1 MDEHIDKYRSYLK
14 SQNLNETTIKNH
26 IGNISNYLSDFKVE
40 RPYTDV
46 GANIDSKYDSLSRR
60 KNMCSSVSKYIG
72 FLESN
77 NGMSFK
83 AYKEL
88 IKPVHD
94 YLKSANDAWQSHAEE
109 KNRSIGQDPDLI
121 QPKQIL
127 KYLKDLDKN
136 DRHLDYVLL
145 HLMWHYQCRNLDM
158 VGAVVQ
164 HGATEVQDGT
174 FTDDNHNW
182 FIIHNSGV
190 RWIRNCYK
198 TAKTYKQKVIN
209 ITSKVFKRNISKLEH
224 VLKPND
230 NMHRVITNATAGIG
244 GLTESK
250 IAKIYMLH
258 NSSPEQ
264 LKKMRA
270 TRGTSVDT
278 LVDNYNLSSVD

>member
-1 MDEHIDKYRSYLK
+1 MNENLDKYRSYLK
-14 SQNLNETTIKNH
+14 SQNLNDKTIQNH
-26 IGNISNYLSDFKVE
+26 IGNISNYLDNFKVE
-40 RPYTDV
+40 RPYMDV
-46 GANIDSKYDSLSRR
+46 GENIDSKYDTLSRK
-60 KNMCSSVSKYIG
+60 KNMCQSVSKYIG

-77 NGMSFK
+77 NGMSHK
-83 AYKEL
+83 AYKQL
-88 IKPVHD
+88 IKPVHE
-94 YLKSANDAWQSHAEE
+94 YLQSANNAWQLHAEE

-121 QPKQIL
+121 QPKQII

-136 DRHLDYVLL
+136 ERHLDYVLL

-164 HGATEVQDGT
+164 HGA
-174 FTDDNHNW
+174 FTDEENNW
-182 FIIHNSGV
+182 FIIHNTGV

-198 TAKTYKQKVIN
+198 TSKTYKQKVIN
-209 ITSKVFKRNISKLEH
+209 ITSKVFKRNISKLDN

-230 NMHRVITNATAGIG
+230 NMHRVITNATSGIG
-244 GLTESK
+244 KLTESK

-264 LKKMRA
+264 LKKIRNN
-270 TRGTSVDT
+270 RGTSIDT

>member
-1 MDEHIDKYRSYLK
+1 M
-14 SQNLNETTIKNH
+14 IKNH
-26 IGNISNYLSDFKVE
+26 IGNISNYLDNFKVE
-40 RPYTDV
+40 RPYMDV
-46 GANIDSKYDSLSRR
+46 GSNIDSKYDTLSRR
-60 KNMCSSVSKYIG
+60 KNICQSVSKYIG

-77 NGMSFK
+77 SGMSHK
-83 AYKEL
+83 AYKQL
-88 IKPVHD
+88 IKPVHE
-94 YLKSANDAWQSHAEE
+94 YLQSANNAWQQHAEE
-109 KNRSIGQDPDLI
+109 KNKSIGQDPELV
-121 QPKQIL
+121 QPKQII

-164 HGATEVQDGT
+164 NES
-174 FTDDNHNW
+174 FTDSERNW
-182 FIIHNSGV
+182 FVINNSGV

-198 TAKTYKQKVIN
+198 TSKTYKTKVIN

-230 NMHRVITNATAGIG
+230 NLHRVITNATSGIG
-244 GLTESK
+244 RLTESK

-264 LKKMRA
+264 LKKIRNN
-270 TRGTSVDT
+270 RGTSVDT

>member
-1 MDEHIDKYRSYLK
+1 MDKYRSYLK
-14 SQNLNETTIKNH
+14 SHNLNDTTIKNH
-26 IGNISNYLSDFKVE
+26 IGNISNYLTDFQVE
-40 RPYTDV
+40 RPYMDV
-46 GANIDSKYDSLSRR
+46 GENIDKKYDSLSRR
-60 KNMCSSVSKYIG
+60 KNMCQSVSKYIG
-72 FLESN
+72 FLESKN
-77 NGMSFK
+77 LLSHK

-88 IKPVHD
+88 INPVHD
-94 YLKSANDAWQSHAEE
+94 YLKSANDAWQAHAEE
-109 KNRSIGQDPDLI
+109 KNKSIGQDPDLI
-121 QPKQIL
+121 QPKQII

-164 HGATEVQDGT
+164 HGA
-174 FTDDNHNW
+174 FTDEDRNW
-182 FIIHNSGV
+182 FVIHNTGV

-198 TAKTYKQKVIN
+198 TSKTYKQKVIN

-230 NMHRVITNATAGIG
+230 NLHRVITNATSGIG
-244 GLTESK
+244 SLTESK